1 MIFAVTSDAAKAVA
15 STTKTAGATLA
26 GNFDTFLKLLTTQM
40 KNQDPTSPLDTNQF
54 TSQLVQFANV
64 EQQINANTSLTT
76 LIDLNR
82 ASSLYQASAM
92 VGHRVGVEASQ
103 LPLQNGAAALQF
115 TLASPGQ
122 VDISVANPS
131 GVEIYKAT
139 VDGVRGGNAW
149 TWNGVAANG
158 STMPDGAYNLSVVT
172 TGGAR
177 NAVPFTVYGTATAI
191 TSSGQTPSVAFGQM
205 NVPMSAVR
213 SIVN

>member
-1 MIFAVTSDAAKAVA
+1 MTLAVTSDAAKAVTSA
-15 STTKTAGATLA
+15 TKTAGATLA

-64 EQQINANTSLTT
+64 EQQINANTNLTT

-92 VGHRVGVEASQ
+92 VGHRIGVEASQ
-103 LPLQNGAAALQF
+103 LPLQNGTAALQF

-122 VDISVANPS
+122 VDVSVANPS

-158 STMPDGAYNLSVVT
+158 STMPNGAYNVSVVT
-172 TGGAR
+172 AGGAR
-177 NAVPFTVYGTATAI
+177 SAVPFNVYGTATAI
-191 TSSGQTPSVAFGQM
+191 TSSGQTPSIAFDQM

-213 SIVN
+213 SIIN